1 MNFSDLILNM
11 RQKTL
16 LTQDRFANEIQVSV
30 STVNR
35 WESGSVIPNVTAMKH
50 IKEFCEKYELP
61 FNEIEHEWMT
71 ITKERK
77 ERKRK

>member
-1 MNFSDLILNM
+1 MTFSDLILNM

-50 IKEFCEKYELP
+50 IKEFC
-61 FNEIEHEWMT
+61 
-71 ITKERK
+71 
-77 ERKRK
+77 